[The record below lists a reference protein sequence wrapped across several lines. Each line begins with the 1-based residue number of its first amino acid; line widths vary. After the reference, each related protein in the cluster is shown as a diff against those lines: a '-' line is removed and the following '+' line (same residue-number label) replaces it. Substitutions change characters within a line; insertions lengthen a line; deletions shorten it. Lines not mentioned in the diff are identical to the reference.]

1 MGAEE
6 RALIGQTA
14 RSPRFGRLAL
24 LGRFR
29 RLALLSQNA
38 DSPPLAGEQT

>member
-6 RALIGQTA
+6 RALIEQTA
-14 RSPRFGRLAL
+14 RSPRFCRLGL

-38 DSPPLAGEQT
+38 DSPSLAGEQT